1 MQIHK
6 GIENFPKLDF
16 TILTSG
22 TFDGVHTGHQKILNR
37 LLAIKKQ
44 NPNSQTLVLT
54 FFPHP
59 RMVLQ
64 PSEPFKLLYT
74 LEEKA
79 DKLARLGIDHFLIIP
94 FTKEFA
100 TTSSKDYIQNILI
113 NTINVRKLVIGYDHR
128 FGRNREGGFD
138 YLKAHQADYPFEI
151 EEIARHDV
159 EQVGVSSSRT
169 REALLKG
176 DVQMASHYLGE
187 FYPLNGKVVEGKKL
201 GRKLGF
207 PTANLEIKESYK
219 LIPAKGVYAV
229 KINYKAVSYNGMLN
243 IGSRPTISGDLKT
256 SIEVHI
262 FDFEKNIYGQNLE
275 ILFVKRLREEKKYVN
290 LEALKKQLFQD
301 KLESLK
307 ILKQQN
313 TDT

>member
-6 GIENFPKLDF
+6 GIDNFPKLAF
-16 TILTSG
+16 AILTSG

-37 LLAIKKQ
+37 LLEIKKQ
-44 NPNSQTLVLT
+44 KPNSQTVVLT

-64 PSEPFKLLYT
+64 PSKPFELLYT

-79 DKLARLGIDHFLIIP
+79 AKLARLGIDHFLVIP

-100 TTSSKDYIQNILI
+100 ATSSKDYIQNILI
-113 NTINVRKLVIGYDHR
+113 NTINTRKLVIGYNHR

-138 YLKAHQADYPFEI
+138 YLTTHQANYPFEI
-151 EEIARHDV
+151 EEISRHDV
-159 EQVGVSSSRT
+159 QEIGVSSTRA
-169 REALLKG
+169 REALLEG
-176 DVQMASHYLGE
+176 NVELAREYLGE
-187 FYPLNGKVVEGKKL
+187 FYPLSGKVVEGKKL

-207 PTANLEIKESYK
+207 PTANLEIKENYK

-229 KINYKAVSYNGMLN
+229 KVKYKAVFYDGMLN
-243 IGSRPTISGDLKT
+243 IGNRPTVSRNLNA

-262 FDFEKNIYGQNLE
+262 FDFDADIYGQNLE
-275 ILFVKRLREEKKYVN
+275 ILFVKRLREEKKYDS
-290 LEALKKQLFQD
+290 LEALKKQLLQD
-301 KLESLK
+301 KMDSLVV
-307 ILKQQN
+307 LKN
-313 TDT
+313 S